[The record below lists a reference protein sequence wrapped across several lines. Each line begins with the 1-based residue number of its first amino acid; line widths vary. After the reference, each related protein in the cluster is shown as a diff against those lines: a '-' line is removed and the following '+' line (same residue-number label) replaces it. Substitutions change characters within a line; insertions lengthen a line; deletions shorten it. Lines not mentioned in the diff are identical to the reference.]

1 MMRRTRMMRWVRSR
15 LSFASVTSLLAIFVA
30 LGGTGYAAIT
40 LPDNS
45 VSAKQIKRNGVGA
58 AEIRKNAVRS
68 GEVRN
73 GTLGIADFRA
83 GTIPPGPQGPQ
94 GLQGVQ
100 GLQGEPG
107 SFEDVTV
114 QFTEATADL
123 ADGTSASYNAFCP
136 AGQVGIGGGF
146 RGDFEDS
153 EATNVGSSRPSMSPG
168 NTEPPLD
175 GGTFTGWRITVLNPT
190 GGVMAGIRPQV
201 WVFCGTP

>member
-1 MMRRTRMMRWVRSR
+1 MRNAVTQRVRGN

-45 VSAKQIKRNGVGA
+45 VSAKQIKRNAVGG

-73 GTLGIADFRA
+73 GTLGVADFRA
-83 GTIPPGPQGPQ
+83 GAIPQGPQ
-94 GLQGVQ
+94 GLQGLQGPQ
-100 GLQGEPG
+100 GLQGERG

-114 QFTEATADL
+114 QFEEAIADL
-123 ADGTSASYNAFCP
+123 PDGASASYNAFCP
-136 AGQVGIGGGF
+136 EGQVGIGGGF
-146 RGDFEDS
+146 RGDFDDS

-175 GGTFTGWRITVLNPT
+175 GGTFRGWRITVFNPA
-190 GGVMAGIRPQV
+190 GGVTTGIRPQV
-201 WVFCGTP
+201 WVFCATP